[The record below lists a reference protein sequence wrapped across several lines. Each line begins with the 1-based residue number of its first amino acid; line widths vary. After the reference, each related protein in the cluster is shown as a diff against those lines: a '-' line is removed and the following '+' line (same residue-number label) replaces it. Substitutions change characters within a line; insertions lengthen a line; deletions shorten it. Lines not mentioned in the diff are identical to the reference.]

1 VIRVFIVAP
10 SSLARSGLKNLVARR
25 DVKVVGNAAN
35 FDSLADQLAD
45 AEPDVVLIDGSAE
58 PPDSILEPLKSSEI
72 ASEIPVVV
80 LVADWASTESLAE
93 ALRAGV
99 RAVLPEDVSS
109 DQIFTALQAAGA
121 GLVILHPQ
129 EVSQVFRAATAPLSQ
144 PLAELPEPLTR
155 REREVLQ
162 MLASG
167 LANKEIGARLNISDH
182 TVKFHVASLLGKL
195 GASGRTEAVALG
207 IRRGLVLL

>member
-1 VIRVFIVAP
+1 VFIAAP
-10 SSLARSGLKNLVARR
+10 SSLARNGLESLLGRR
-25 DVKVVGNAAN
+25 DVKVVGSAP
-35 FDSLADQLAD
+35 DIESLTDQLAD
-45 AEPDVVLIDGSAE
+45 TKADVVLIDGSGE
-58 PPDSILEPLKSSEI
+58 QSGTVLDPLKSSEI
-72 ASEIPVVV
+72 ASEIAVVV
-80 LVADWASTESLAE
+80 LADWASSDSLVD

-99 RAVLPEDVSS
+99 RAVLPTDVSA
-109 DQIFTALQAAGA
+109 DQIFAALQAAAA

-129 EVSQVFRAATAPLSQ
+129 EVNAAFPAATTPLSQ

-167 LANKEIGARLNISDH
+167 LANKEIAARLNISEH
-182 TVKFHVASLLGKL
+182 TVKFHVASVLGKL

>member
-1 VIRVFIVAP
+1 MIRVFIVAP
-10 SSLARSGLKNLVARR
+10 SSVARGSLENLIAHR
-25 DVKVVGNAAN
+25 DVKVVGKVP
-35 FDSLADQLAD
+35 DIESLTDQLAD
-45 AEPDVVLIDGSAE
+45 AEADVVLIDASGE
-58 PPDSILEPLKSSEI
+58 QPNSILEPLKSSEI
-72 ASEIPVVV
+72 ASEMAVVI
-80 LVADWASTESLAE
+80 LAEWASTESLAE

-109 DQIFTALQAAGA
+109 NQIFAALQAAAA
-121 GLVILHPQ
+121 GLVILQPR
-129 EVSQVFRAATAPLSQ
+129 ELSEAFPAGTATLSQ

-167 LANKEIGARLNISDH
+167 LANKEIAARLNISEH

>member
-1 VIRVFIVAP
+1 MIRVFIVAP
-10 SSLARSGLKNLVARR
+10 SSLARSSLENLLARR

-35 FDSLADQLAD
+35 IESLADELAD
-45 AEPDVVLIDGSAE
+45 AEANVVLIDGSGESAA
-58 PPDSILEPLKSSEI
+58 SILEPLKSSEI
-72 ASEIPVVV
+72 ASEIPVV
-80 LVADWASTESLAE
+80 LLADWASTESLAE
-93 ALRAGV
+93 ALHAGIRA
-99 RAVLPEDVSS
+99 ALPEDVNSQ
-109 DQIFTALQAAGA
+109 QIMAALQAAAA

-129 EVSQVFRAATAPLSQ
+129 EINEVFPAAAAPLSQ

-167 LANKEIGARLNISDH
+167 LANKEIAARLNISDH
-182 TVKFHVASLLGKL
+182 TVKFHVASVLGKL

>member
-10 SSLARSGLKNLVARR
+10 SSLARGNLENVIARR
-25 DVKVVGNAAN
+25 EIKVVGTTPTIDA
-35 FDSLADQLAD
+35 LADQFAD
-45 AEPDVVLIDGSAE
+45 AEADVVLIDASGEQPASV
-58 PPDSILEPLKSSEI
+58 LEPLRSSEI
-72 ASEIPVVV
+72 ASEIGVV
-80 LVADWASTESLAE
+80 LLSDWASAEALAE
-93 ALRAGV
+93 ALRIGV
-99 RAVLPEDVSS
+99 RAVLPSDVSS
-109 DQIFTALQAAGA
+109 NQVVAALQAAVA

-129 EVSQVFRAATAPLSQ
+129 EINQGFPAAPAPLSQ
-144 PLAELPEPLTR
+144 PVTDLPEPLTR

-167 LANKEIGARLNISDH
+167 LANKEIAARLNISEH

>member
-1 VIRVFIVAP
+1 MIRIFIVAP
-10 SSLARSGLKNLVARR
+10 SSLARSGLESLLARR
-25 DVKVVGNAAN
+25 DVKVVGTAPDIASLE
-35 FDSLADQLAD
+35 DHLADSKA
-45 AEPDVVLIDGSAE
+45 DVVLIDASGEQPA
-58 PPDSILEPLKSSEI
+58 SILEPLKSSEI
-72 ASEIPVVV
+72 ASEIAVV
-80 LVADWASTESLAE
+80 LLADWATSDSLAD

-99 RAVLPEDVSS
+99 RAVLPTDVSA
-109 DQIFTALQAAGA
+109 DQIFATLQAAVA

-129 EVSQVFRAATAPLSQ
+129 EVNEAFPAATTPLSR

-167 LANKEIGARLNISDH
+167 LANKEIAARLSISEH
-182 TVKFHVASLLGKL
+182 TVKFHVASVLGKL